1 LGIEAEKWVPLA
13 ALAALAAPEVREE
26 ETDLPLAYL
35 PRGIPEAGTY
45 REVLERAVNWGR
57 R

>member
-1 LGIEAEKWVPLA
+1 LGIEAERWVPLA
-13 ALAALAAPEVREE
+13 ALAALRAPDLPEE
-26 ETDLPLAYL
+26 EIDVPLAYL
-35 PRGIPEAGTY
+35 PRGIPEAPSY